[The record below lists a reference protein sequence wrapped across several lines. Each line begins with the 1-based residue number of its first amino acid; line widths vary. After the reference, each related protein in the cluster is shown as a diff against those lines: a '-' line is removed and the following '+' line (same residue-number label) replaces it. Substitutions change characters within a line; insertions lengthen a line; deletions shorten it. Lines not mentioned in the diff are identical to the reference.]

1 MPLHP
6 SHQPE
11 ARRAL
16 RTVLIL
22 VALLP
27 VILLAPL
34 STPYSGTASYL
45 PLHMALETLAIAVT
59 ALVFGVVWSLRRER
73 LPYNALLLACA
84 FLGVGLLDFSHM
96 LSYAGMPDFITPSSP
111 EKAIQFWLSAR
122 LLGALALLA
131 IALPGGTRDT
141 PWPTW
146 AVLSTVLAL
155 VAALHALFFIYPQ
168 VLPRTFVPGQGLTAF
183 KIGFEYALIALNLIA
198 AALLLRRM
206 RQPRS
211 FNASGLFAAA
221 CTMAMS
227 EFFFTRYAGV
237 TDACNLA
244 GHVYKVLAYAF
255 LYRAIFVEAVQRPYT
270 LLHDSRRQLAATLDA
285 LPDLLLVMDAQGRYL
300 EVHAARAGDLTAPAE
315 QLRGRTVHETL
326 PAKAADTLLAAIAQ
340 AREQGSSRGKVI
352 ELALGT
358 EKKAWFELSVA
369 RKAAQPGEDE
379 HFIIISRNITDR
391 QDAEQT
397 LRKLSLVVEQSPISL
412 VITDLHARIEYVNA
426 AFTRTSG
433 YGAHEALGQNPRIL
447 QSGKTPA
454 STYQAMWAQLTQGK
468 PWQGEIINRNKAGQ
482 EYVESVL
489 IYPVRDNAGQV
500 THYLAHKEDI
510 TEKKR
515 TAARI
520 QQLSRHDQLT
530 GLPNRSLLHEHF
542 RHATASRQT
551 LAVLWIDLDNF
562 KDVNDSLGHS
572 MGDMLLLEMTRRLRT
587 SLQAQDIL
595 SRHAGDDFIAL
606 LPASSQHA
614 AAAMAEE
621 LLATL
626 SQPVQLAGQEV
637 SCTASIGIALYPT
650 DAEPFEA
657 LLHKAE
663 TAMYRVKEDGRNSYC
678 FFTPAMQE
686 RSARILALGHALK
699 QAQQR
704 GELHLVYQP
713 QMSLVD
719 DRIVG
724 AEALL
729 RWNSPQWGAVSP
741 GEFIPIAEA
750 NGLIVA
756 IGEWVLRS
764 VLAQLR
770 AWIDQG
776 LAPVTVAVN
785 LSAVQ
790 FNQPDLPELVG
801 RLLEEAGVPP
811 SCLELEL
818 TEAMAMKNPEAAAQQ
833 MRELNQRGIRLSID
847 DFGTGYSSLSYL
859 KRFRIH
865 KLKID
870 QSFVRDIGSDADDQ
884 AIATAI
890 VQLAHSLGLS
900 TIAEGVETAEQLACL
915 RYRGCDEIQGYYFSR
930 PLPPAQFE
938 QFVRARAVTSAQ
950 V

>member
-34 STPYSGTASYL
+34 PTPYSGTASYL

-131 IALPGGTRDT
+131 ITLPGGTRDM
-141 PWPTW
+141 PWPAW
-146 AVLSTVLAL
+146 ALLSTVLAL
-155 VAALHALFFIYPQ
+155 VAALHALFLIHPQ

-551 LAVLWIDLDNF
+551 LAVL
-562 KDVNDSLGHS
+562 
-572 MGDMLLLEMTRRLRT
+572 
-587 SLQAQDIL
+587 
-595 SRHAGDDFIAL
+595 
-606 LPASSQHA
+606 
-614 AAAMAEE
+614 
-621 LLATL
+621 
-626 SQPVQLAGQEV
+626 
-637 SCTASIGIALYPT
+637 
-650 DAEPFEA
+650 
-657 LLHKAE
+657 
-663 TAMYRVKEDGRNSYC
+663 
-678 FFTPAMQE
+678 
-686 RSARILALGHALK
+686 
-699 QAQQR
+699 
-704 GELHLVYQP
+704 
-713 QMSLVD
+713 
-719 DRIVG
+719 
-724 AEALL
+724 
-729 RWNSPQWGAVSP
+729 
-741 GEFIPIAEA
+741 
-750 NGLIVA
+750 
-756 IGEWVLRS
+756 
-764 VLAQLR
+764 
-770 AWIDQG
+770 
-776 LAPVTVAVN
+776 
-785 LSAVQ
+785 
-790 FNQPDLPELVG
+790 
-801 RLLEEAGVPP
+801 
-811 SCLELEL
+811 
-818 TEAMAMKNPEAAAQQ
+818 
-833 MRELNQRGIRLSID
+833 
-847 DFGTGYSSLSYL
+847 
-859 KRFRIH
+859 
-865 KLKID
+865 
-870 QSFVRDIGSDADDQ
+870 
-884 AIATAI
+884 
-890 VQLAHSLGLS
+890 
-900 TIAEGVETAEQLACL
+900 
-915 RYRGCDEIQGYYFSR
+915 
-930 PLPPAQFE
+930 
-938 QFVRARAVTSAQ
+938 
-950 V
+950 